1 VTRAVVERAIDQGI
15 HRLLA
20 DGVHYRD
27 MMDIRAATPDWQAWP
42 NAWAD
47 KASEAEQRGEAALAV
62 KAIRTAAAEFA
73 RAALYYHYGQN
84 FLFTDLPL
92 KKRIH
97 DRKVAAFR
105 KAAPLFEEPIEPVS
119 ISFEAIRMAGHF
131 RLPRGVEKPP
141 CVILLGGLDTTKED
155 YLTVNDLCVKRGLA
169 TLAFDGPGQGETQF
183 EMLWRKDFERAVI
196 AVIDYLETRPEI
208 DPRRIGIIGRSMGGF
223 FGPKTAALDKRIK
236 AVVAWG
242 AMYHLRNLA
251 AVPEHTLQGFLFVS
265 NSKSIEEAKA
275 FYQCIDLAPYAAQ
288 ITCPLLVIHGGL
300 DAITPLDNA
309 TRMVEEVRGPVE
321 TLIFNDSIHCCHDR
335 SHIVR
340 PAMADFM
347 ARTL

>member
-1 VTRAVVERAIDQGI
+1 MTRAVVEKAIDQGI

-47 KASEAEQRGEAALAV
+47 KASEAEQRGEAALAG

-73 RAALYYHYGQN
+73 RAALYY

-97 DRKVAAFR
+97 DRKVSAFR

-183 EMLWRKDFERAVI
+183 EMLWRKE
-196 AVIDYLETRPEI
+196 
-208 DPRRIGIIGRSMGGF
+208 IGRASC
-223 FGPKTAALDKRIK
+223 RER
-236 AVVAWG
+236 V
-242 AMYHLRNLA
+242 
-251 AVPEHTLQGFLFVS
+251 
-265 NSKSIEEAKA
+265 
-275 FYQCIDLAPYAAQ
+275 
-288 ITCPLLVIHGGL
+288 
-300 DAITPLDNA
+300 
-309 TRMVEEVRGPVE
+309 
-321 TLIFNDSIHCCHDR
+321 
-335 SHIVR
+335 
-340 PAMADFM
+340 
-347 ARTL
+347 